1 MLALSAKNRRRT
13 LRLFEFLVNVFIQR
27 SIQRSGNTD
36 CIKKGRMRVV
46 PSWFDISFCYMFS
59 VQRSGVMGRGR
70 DGGVGDVER
79 DGEEVLDDVA
89 VDAACWPMRSAG
101 TPRSPM
107 ALAAIQLLSPSGQ
120 LQNSGLI

>member
-27 SIQRSGNTD
+27 SSQRNGNTD
-36 CIKKGRMRVV
+36 CIKKGRMCVV

-59 VQRSGVMGRGR
+59 VQRLGVMGRGR

-89 VDAACWPMRSAG
+89 VGAAVLGDGAREE
-101 TPRSPM
+101 
-107 ALAAIQLLSPSGQ
+107 
-120 LQNSGLI
+120 

>member
-1 MLALSAKNRRRT
+1 
-13 LRLFEFLVNVFIQR
+13 
-27 SIQRSGNTD
+27 
-36 CIKKGRMRVV
+36 MRVV

-89 VDAACWPMRSAG
+89 VGAAVLGDGAG
-101 TPRSPM
+101 
-107 ALAAIQLLSPSGQ
+107 GE
-120 LQNSGLI
+120 